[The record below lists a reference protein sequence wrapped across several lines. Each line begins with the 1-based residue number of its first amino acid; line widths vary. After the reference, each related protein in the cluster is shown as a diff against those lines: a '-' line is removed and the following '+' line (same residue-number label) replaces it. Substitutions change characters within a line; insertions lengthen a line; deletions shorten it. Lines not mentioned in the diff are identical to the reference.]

1 MEDLAQAIRK
11 ASEVVEGLP
20 KNDPDLADMLFTLGA
35 MLETRYERTGRTE
48 DLDEAICRAQ
58 QAVDLTPQDETGI
71 EVVACSCRVLQVC
84 PKLART
90 PWVLALMP

>member
-58 QAVDLTPQDETGI
+58 QAVDLTPQDD
-71 EVVACSCRVLQVC
+71 
-84 PKLART
+84 P
-90 PWVLALMP
+90 VLAGRLNSLGTAF